1 LIIGKDQIS
10 NNIIVFRVQISP
22 SPTSDETDSVSL
34 EVAVGLAMLLTQV
47 EATVLSVM
55 VTVLVMYCCCIAT
68 RTRKNREYGTSINN
82 RQEPEY
88 DIPTPRSKLSDNNSK
103 EEIYMSPSP
112 AYDSSFM
119 EQYRYKRRPT
129 YGPYRTIESSSDY
142 TLTPPHP
149 LGMVRSL
156 SEDTHRNSRPM
167 YFKSTM
173 HEPQEKKELVPV
185 YEIATE
191 IRTELE
197 IKEGTELETEA
208 ATDPVTEVDCESGT
222 EVTSEA
228 SNALETELTCKVVKT
243 LEAEV
248 TTEPPAEYQTGE
260 QDVSEEDESICDY
273 ETMVY
278 MPDTEVSQYF

>member
-1 LIIGKDQIS
+1 
-10 NNIIVFRVQISP
+10 
-22 SPTSDETDSVSL
+22 
-34 EVAVGLAMLLTQV
+34 
-47 EATVLSVM
+47 
-55 VTVLVMYCCCIAT
+55 
-68 RTRKNREYGTSINN
+68 
-82 RQEPEY
+82 
-88 DIPTPRSKLSDNNSK
+88 
-103 EEIYMSPSP
+103 
-112 AYDSSFM
+112 
-119 EQYRYKRRPT
+119 
-129 YGPYRTIESSSDY
+129 
-142 TLTPPHP
+142 
-149 LGMVRSL
+149 
-156 SEDTHRNSRPM
+156 
-167 YFKSTM
+167 M
-173 HEPQEKKELVPV
+173 HETQEKKELVPV

-228 SNALETELTCKVVKT
+228 SNALETELTCKLVKT

-278 MPDTEVSQYF
+278 MPDTKVP